1 MEALV
6 KDFFRAW
13 EDEIASYQEVSLC
26 LEDQKIALIEWNIKK
41 FQKVSQQIA
50 LLISRAHK
58 CTNVRQDLMES
69 IFVLKN
75 KSLDQNSLKTIC
87 EVMDEE
93 ELKEQAMLFFKTF
106 SNTLQKINKLSADNK
121 ELIKTGLEL
130 VGDNLEMIADM
141 IDKDRVYSRV
151 GMIPAKHNSILLNKQ
166 V

>member
-1 MEALV
+1 ME
-6 KDFFRAW
+6 
-13 EDEIASYQEVSLC
+13 
-26 LEDQKIALIEWNIKK
+26 
-41 FQKVSQQIA
+41 
-50 LLISRAHK
+50 
-58 CTNVRQDLMES
+58 T

-75 KSLDQNSLKTIC
+75 KTIDQNSLKTIC
-87 EVMDEE
+87 EVIDEE
-93 ELKEQAMLFFKTF
+93 ELKEQAVLFFKTF
-106 SNTLQKINKLSADNK
+106 SNTLKKINKLSADNK